1 MMNLFVFTDL
11 DRLCLKSLVL
21 LLSVS
26 PIVGGGVAS
35 FAYVIVARGTYLI
48 GIVVCESN
56 RVNEFFCRTL
66 PLCYA
71 TSFELVLMK
80 PHNPHG

>member
-1 MMNLFVFTDL
+1 MTLFIFTNTDS
-11 DRLCLKSLVL
+11 LCLKSLAL

-35 FAYVIVARGTYLI
+35 FAYAIVARGTYLI
-48 GIVVCESN
+48 SIVVCESN
-56 RVNEFFCRTL
+56 RVNEFFCRTS
-66 PLCYA
+66 PPCDA

-80 PHNPHG
+80 QLNPHG

>member
-26 PIVGGGVAS
+26 PIVGGGVAT
-35 FAYVIVARGTYLI
+35 FAYVIDTRGTYLVNI
-48 GIVVCESN
+48 GVMTSN
-56 RVNEFFCRTL
+56 RQ
-66 PLCYA
+66 
-71 TSFELVLMK
+71 VLR
-80 PHNPHG
+80 

>member
-1 MMNLFVFTDL
+1 MKLTVFKDTDSV
-11 DRLCLKSLVL
+11 CLKSLAL

-35 FAYVIVARGTYLI
+35 FTYAIATRGTYLI
-48 GIVVCESN
+48 SIVVCESN
-56 RVNEFFCRTL
+56 RVNEFFCRTS

-71 TSFELVLMK
+71 TLFELVLMK
-80 PHNPHG
+80 QPNPHG

>member
-1 MMNLFVFTDL
+1 MTLFVFTDA
-11 DRLCLKSLVL
+11 DGLCLKSLSL

-35 FAYVIVARGTYLI
+35 FAYAILARGTYLI
-48 GIVVCESN
+48 SIVVCESN
-56 RVNEFFCRTL
+56 RVNEFFCRTS

-80 PHNPHG
+80 QLNPHG